1 MIDKFIF
8 IGLCTFL
15 VAAASSS
22 AGYQKGSLVGFKL
35 WPQSDAQ
42 VETLINLRD
51 SEDGVCM
58 LRNSKLLVICN

>member
-1 MIDKFIF
+1 MIDKFIL

-15 VAAASSS
+15 VGSSS
-22 AGYQKGSLVGFKL
+22 AGYQKASLVGFKL

-58 LRNSKLLVICN
+58 LRNSKLLAICN